1 MPAPI
6 ATTAARVRV
15 SSTAGGAYA
24 VVGYVRSADVNRG
37 SEGNTT
43 LRWFGGDAVRQGNL
57 TLEGTVPVWWDS
69 ADTAGQDV
77 LTAAYAN
84 RTSVFLQFAPEG
96 TAAGAKVKQFQATIT
111 EAAFNFDSEGD
122 AVEGSFSFTGV
133 PSTFTTVTLV

>member
-6 ATTAARVRV
+6 DVTAARVRV
-15 SSTAGGAYA
+15 STTAGGVYNT
-24 VVGYVRSADVNRG
+24 VGYVRSADVNRG

-57 TLEGTVPVWWDS
+57 TLDGTIPVWWDG
-69 ADTAGQDV
+69 ADTTGQDI
-77 LTAAYAN
+77 LTNAYET

-96 TAAGAKVKQFQATIT
+96 TLAGAKVKQFEATIT